1 MKPKKMNFQDLNFY
15 GGYYKFTR
23 AKGKGGEKGYIYTLC
38 KLLTDKE
45 KAEIITKYNN
55 TELLI
60 ASPEYAPEIK
70 HNAVLIYDK
79 VIRH

>member
-1 MKPKKMNFQDLNFY
+1 MKPKKMNFQDLNLY
-15 GGYYKFTR
+15 GGYYKFSR
-23 AKGKGGEKGYIYTLC
+23 VKAKGGEKGYLYYLCQTLTETA
-38 KLLTDKE
+38 KKE
-45 KAEIITKYNN
+45 ITTNYNN
-55 TELLI
+55 TELFI